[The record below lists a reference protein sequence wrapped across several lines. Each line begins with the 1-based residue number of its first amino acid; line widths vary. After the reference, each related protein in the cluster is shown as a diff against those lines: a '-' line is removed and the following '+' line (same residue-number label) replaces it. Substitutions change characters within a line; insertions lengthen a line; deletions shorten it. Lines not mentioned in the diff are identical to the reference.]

1 MKKMLIAYYTYSH
14 GNTAWVAE
22 RLQEATGADLV
33 QIETVEP
40 YPDEY
45 NDTVDQAKREI
56 EAGYLPAIE
65 AVRANPDDYDVV
77 AIGTPTWWYTMAPA
91 VRTFIEQHA
100 WAGKTVIPFAT
111 DAGWMGTVLDDIAD
125 ACAGAEAAAPFEARF
140 DTGGGDTLVTGEHEV
155 DAWCGTVS
163 RLLQA

>member
-1 MKKMLIAYYTYSH
+1 MKKMLIVYYTYSH

-111 DAGWMGTVLDDIAD
+111 DAGWMGTVPGRHRGRLH
-125 ACAGAEAAAPFEARF
+125 RRR
-140 DTGGGDTLVTGEHEV
+140 GGGALRGALRHGRRRYARHRRT
-155 DAWCGTVS
+155 
-163 RLLQA
+163 